1 MIPIK
6 RKKQVDSG
14 VPAVYLDWKTMMGD
28 TMTNGQHLLTY
39 RTPARCWDE
48 ALPVGNGRIGA
59 MIFGRVAEELVEL
72 NEDTL
77 WSGRPRHL
85 DDDGYFDKL
94 QEARAL
100 LRQKKLHEADE
111 FISRRMLHCDSQGY
125 LTAGRL
131 RLTFAGDGA
140 GEGYRRG
147 LDLADAVCSNR
158 TDSRR
163 CEWFASAPHQ
173 VLVMRCSAAAKGG
186 TAFSLSLDTPLVY
199 ETGTDGA
206 DLFLNGTCPVH
217 ARRDLIVQTDDAGRS
232 GVRFQIRVRVLAEG
246 GSVSAGGGRIAVS
259 GADSAVLLLAIRS
272 DFAGWDRDPAGEFP
286 AALCRAD
293 LDRAAAAGYDAL
305 LAAHLGEY
313 RSLYLR
319 SSLELPESPGDS
331 LPTDERLRNCR
342 DTFPPAL
349 AALLYH
355 FGRYLLIA
363 SSRPGTQPANLQG
376 IWSPYLLA
384 PWASNYTTNINLEMN
399 YWAALPANL
408 AECAEPLLRFVREA
422 AESGRE
428 TARRLYHARGWC
440 MHHNSDLWRY
450 TFPAQGQARWGFWPL
465 GGLWVC
471 RHLCEYFHF
480 TGDTAFLRE
489 FYPVLRGGVEFA
501 LDLLVENER
510 GELVISPSTSPE
522 NGFIDP
528 ANGKVT
534 TVCGNGSAMDLEL
547 VRESF
552 EHVIE
557 AAETLGEEDPLIPEL
572 KAALARLRPLA
583 IGGGGQLLEYDENY
597 EEAEPRHRH
606 LSHLY
611 GVYPGE
617 FFTPDRNPE
626 LYEAARVS
634 LIRRGDRSTGWAMCW
649 RLALWARFRN
659 GEHAKSILKEF
670 LTFIDPTAGLSYD
683 GGGGIYPNLFSAHP
697 PFQIDANLGVP
708 AAIVELFVQ
717 SHRKTLDGVTI
728 IDLLPALPPGWEE
741 GRLTG
746 VRARSGVFLDLE
758 WKGGRVSRLSLRASH
773 PVAVELRGTAF
784 DGRVQVG
791 PGGLVLPACR

>member
-1 MIPIK
+1 
-6 RKKQVDSG
+6 
-14 VPAVYLDWKTMMGD
+14 
-28 TMTNGQHLLTY
+28 MTNGQHLLTY

-77 WSGRPRHL
+77 WSGRPRCL
-85 DDDGYFDKL
+85 DYDDYFEKL

-100 LRQKKLHEADE
+100 LRQKKFHEADE
-111 FISRRMLHCDSQGY
+111 FISRRMLHSDSQGY

-131 RLTFAGDGA
+131 RLAFAGDGA
-140 GEGYRRG
+140 AEGYRRE
-147 LDLADAVCSNR
+147 LDLADAVCSTR
-158 TDSRR
+158 TASRC
-163 CEWFASAPHQ
+163 CEWFVSAPHQ
-173 VLVMRCSAAAKGG
+173 VLVMRCTAAAKGG
-186 TAFSLSLDTPLVY
+186 AGFALSLDTPLVY
-199 ETGTDGA
+199 ETGTDGD
-206 DLFLNGTCPVH
+206 DLFLNGVCPVH
-217 ARRDLIVQTDDAGRS
+217 ARRDRIVQADDAGRS
-232 GVRFQIRVRVLAEG
+232 GIRFQIRARVLAEG
-246 GSVSAGGGRIAVS
+246 GSVSTGEGRIAVT
-259 GADSAVLLLAIRS
+259 GADSAVLLVAIRS

-286 AALCRAD
+286 ADACRAD
-293 LDRAAAAGYDAL
+293 LDRAAAAGYDEL
-305 LAAHLGEY
+305 RKIHIDDYQVLY
-313 RSLYLR
+313 RR
-319 SSLELPESPGDS
+319 STLTLPETPEDA

-342 DTFPPAL
+342 ETFAPSL

-363 SSRPGTQPANLQG
+363 SSRSGTQPANLQG
-376 IWSPYLLA
+376 IWSSYLLP
-384 PWASNYTTNINLEMN
+384 PWGSNYTTNINLEMN

-408 AECAEPLLRFVREA
+408 AECAEPMLRFVREA
-422 AESGRE
+422 AEAGKE

-440 MHHNSDLWRY
+440 LHHNSDLWRY
-450 TFPAQGQARWGFWPL
+450 TFPASGQARWAYWPL

-480 TGDTAFLRE
+480 TGDAAFLRE

-510 GELVISPSTSPE
+510 GELVLSPSTSPE

-528 ANGKVT
+528 GCGEVA

-547 VRESF
+547 IRESF
-552 EHVIE
+552 RHVID
-557 AAETLGEEDPLIPEL
+557 AAKTLGIDEPLVPEL
-572 KAALARLRPLA
+572 EAALARLRPLA
-583 IGGGGQLLEYDENY
+583 IGGEGQLLEYDENY
-597 EEAEPRHRH
+597 EEAEPLHRH

-617 FFTPDRNPE
+617 FFTPDRNPD

-634 LIRRGDRSTGWAMCW
+634 LVRRGDRSTGWAMCW

-670 LTFIDPTAGLSYD
+670 LTFINPNAELGYVA
-683 GGGGIYPNLFSAHP
+683 GGGIYPNLFSAHP

-717 SHRKTLDGVTI
+717 SHRKTADGVMI
-728 IDLLPALPPGWEE
+728 VDFLPALPPGWEE
-741 GRLTG
+741 GRLIG
-746 VRARSGVFLDLE
+746 VRARNGVFLDLE
-758 WKGGRVSRLSLRASH
+758 WKDGRVSRLSLRASH
-773 PVAVELRGTAF
+773 SVAAELRGTAF
-784 DGRVQVG
+784 DRRVTVG
-791 PGGLVLPACR
+791 PEELILPVDR

>member
-1 MIPIK
+1 
-6 RKKQVDSG
+6 
-14 VPAVYLDWKTMMGD
+14 
-28 TMTNGQHLLTY
+28 MTNARHLLTY

-59 MIFGRVAEELVEL
+59 MIFGRNAEELVQL

-77 WSGRPRHL
+77 WSGRPRRL
-85 DDDGYFDKL
+85 DDDGYFGKL
-94 QEARAL
+94 REARAL
-100 LRQKKLHEADE
+100 LRRKKLHEADE
-111 FISRRMLHCDSQGY
+111 FISRQMLREDSQGY

-131 RLTFAGDGA
+131 RLAFAGDGA
-140 GEGYRRG
+140 AEGYRRE
-147 LDLADAVCSNR
+147 LDLTDAVCSTR

-173 VLVMRCSAAAKGG
+173 VLVMRCTAAAKGG
-186 TAFSLSLDTPLVY
+186 AGFSLSLDAPLVS
-199 ETGTDGA
+199 ETGIDGG
-206 DLFLNGTCPVH
+206 DLFLNGVCPAH
-217 ARRDLIVQTDDAGRS
+217 ARRDRLVQADDAGRS
-232 GVRFQIRVRVLAEG
+232 GIRFQIRVRVLAEG
-246 GSVSAGGGRIAVS
+246 GSVSAGEGRIAVAD
-259 GADSAVLLLAIRS
+259 ADSAVLLVAIRS

-286 AALCRAD
+286 AAACRAD
-293 LDRAAAAGYDAL
+293 LDRAAAAGFDAL
-305 LAAHLGEY
+305 FAAHLAEY
-313 RSLYLR
+313 RALYSR
-319 SSLELPESPGDS
+319 SSLELPESPEDL

-342 DTFPPAL
+342 DTFPPSL

-376 IWSPYLLA
+376 IWNPWLLP
-384 PWASNYTTNINLEMN
+384 PWGSNYTVNINLEMN

-408 AECAEPLLRFVREA
+408 AECAEPLFRFVREA
-422 AESGRE
+422 AESGAD

-440 MHHNSDLWRY
+440 LHHNSDLWRY
-450 TFPAQGQARWGFWPL
+450 TFPASGQARWGYWPL
-465 GGLWVC
+465 GGLWLC

-480 TGDTAFLRE
+480 TGDAAFLRE

-510 GELVISPSTSPE
+510 GELVVSPSTSPE

-528 ANGKVT
+528 SCGKVS
-534 TVCGNGSAMDLEL
+534 TVCGNGSAMDLQL

-552 EHVIE
+552 EHLIE
-557 AAETLGEEDPLIPEL
+557 AAGALGIDEPLAPEL
-572 KAALARLRPLA
+572 EAALARLRPLST
-583 IGGGGQLLEYDENY
+583 GSEGQLLEYDDAY
-597 EEAEPRHRH
+597 EEAEPLHRH

-617 FFTPDRNPE
+617 LFTPDRNPE
-626 LYEAARVS
+626 LYEAARIS
-634 LIRRGDRSTGWAMCW
+634 LVRRGDRSTGWAMCW

-659 GEHAKSILKEF
+659 GEHAKGILKEF
-670 LTFIDPTAGLSYD
+670 LTFIDPSAELNYGA
-683 GGGGIYPNLFSAHP
+683 GGGIYPNLFSAHP

-717 SHRKTLDGVTI
+717 SHRKTADGVMI
-728 IDLLPALPPGWEE
+728 VDLLPALPPGWEE

-746 VRARSGVFLDLE
+746 VRVRNGVVLDLE
-758 WKGGRVSRLSLRASH
+758 WKGGRVSRLSLRAPR
-773 PVAVELRGTAF
+773 PVAAELRGTGF
-784 DGRVQVG
+784 DRRVTVG
-791 PGGLVLPACR
+791 PEEQVLPPVR